1 MFYIGR
7 DEEKRLRISWRVL
20 ILDMDSRG
28 KDLKRGHQGR
38 FERWYRQGSGKLN
51 REDDDQG
58 QRAAG
63 RSQRWLQ

>member
-38 FERWYRQGSGKLN
+38 FERWYRQGSG
-51 REDDDQG
+51 EAEQG
-58 QRAAG
+58 G
-63 RSQRWLQ
+63 